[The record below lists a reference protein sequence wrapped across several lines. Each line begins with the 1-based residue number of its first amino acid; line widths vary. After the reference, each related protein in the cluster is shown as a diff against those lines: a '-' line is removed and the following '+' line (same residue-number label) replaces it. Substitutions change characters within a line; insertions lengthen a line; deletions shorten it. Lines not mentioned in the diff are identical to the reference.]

1 MYDIVIK
8 NGILINPEKCTQTI
22 GNIGITEGVIKV
34 ITRREIEGKEVIDAY
49 GKIVSPGFIDAH
61 THIDGHLENGKLM
74 ALQGVTTVVNGH
86 CGIGPLQLQD
96 YFNKQNTDGFIINQI
111 QFVGHTALREE
122 IGVIDPYIPL
132 NSTQIE
138 EINFLLEDEFKSGAA
153 GLSFGLEYVPGTSE
167 EEIITLSKTAA
178 KYGKPVSVHSRKDGW
193 EGLASLKEIINI
205 TKKTGAPIII
215 SHVVYQYGFGM
226 MEEALNI
233 IDKAVK
239 EGYDVSC
246 DSGMYTSFATYIGTN
261 VFKEGCIKKW
271 GCTYNDL
278 IAANGKYAGQR
289 MTKEIYE
296 DLRKN
301 YPNDL
306 AIALIGEEDEIYKA
320 FDLPY
325 MMVSSDAGTNKS
337 DDTSLG
343 HPQDAGTFPRFIKK
357 LVKEQ
362 GRLTL
367 VDAIRRCTYLP
378 ANKFGLNTKG
388 RMEVGMD
395 ADIIIFD
402 LDKICDRAKFP
413 IEGKTN
419 EISDGIKYV
428 IVNGEVVVEGK
439 KVNDILPGEAI
450 PMESDYW
457 EKSC

>member
-193 EGLASLKEIINI
+193 EGLALSLIHI
-205 TKKTGAPIII
+205 
-215 SHVVYQYGFGM
+215 
-226 MEEALNI
+226 
-233 IDKAVK
+233 
-239 EGYDVSC
+239 
-246 DSGMYTSFATYIGTN
+246 
-261 VFKEGCIKKW
+261 
-271 GCTYNDL
+271 
-278 IAANGKYAGQR
+278 
-289 MTKEIYE
+289 
-296 DLRKN
+296 
-301 YPNDL
+301 
-306 AIALIGEEDEIYKA
+306 
-320 FDLPY
+320 
-325 MMVSSDAGTNKS
+325 
-337 DDTSLG
+337 
-343 HPQDAGTFPRFIKK
+343 
-357 LVKEQ
+357 
-362 GRLTL
+362 
-367 VDAIRRCTYLP
+367 
-378 ANKFGLNTKG
+378 
-388 RMEVGMD
+388 
-395 ADIIIFD
+395 
-402 LDKICDRAKFP
+402 
-413 IEGKTN
+413 
-419 EISDGIKYV
+419 
-428 IVNGEVVVEGK
+428 
-439 KVNDILPGEAI
+439 
-450 PMESDYW
+450 
-457 EKSC
+457 